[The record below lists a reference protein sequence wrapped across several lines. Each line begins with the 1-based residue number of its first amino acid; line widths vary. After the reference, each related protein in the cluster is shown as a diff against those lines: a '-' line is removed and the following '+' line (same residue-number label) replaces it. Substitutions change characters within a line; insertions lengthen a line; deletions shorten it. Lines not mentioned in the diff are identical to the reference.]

1 MISVVLVGPK
11 YQGNIGAVAR
21 VMKNFGF
28 NDLAI
33 VGDVEVG
40 QDAEIMAVHAK
51 DVLKKTRRYETFEK
65 VREDFDFLVAT
76 SGIRT
81 SQDDHFHRL
90 GVSSRELGGRLPEGG
105 KNQKIGIVFGPEDVG
120 LTNEETSACDLLVQ
134 VPTSDEYPI
143 MNLSHAV
150 AVVLYELS
158 TAKLPKFRVASQ
170 KELEVL
176 DGEMDKV
183 LEGWTKKDVVK
194 LIFKRIFGRAVLS
207 GREVNTLIGF
217 FRKVKGKGKV

>member
-21 VMKNFGF
+21 AMKNFGF
-28 NDLAI
+28 GGLVL

-40 QDAEIMAVHAK
+40 RDAKIMAVHAK
-51 DVLKKTRRYETFEK
+51 DVLLNAKRYKAFADLRK
-65 VREDFDFLVAT
+65 DYDFLVAT

-81 SQDDHFHRL
+81 GSDDHFHRL
-90 GVSSRELGGRLPEGG
+90 GISSRELGGRLPEGG
-105 KNQKIGIVFGPEDVG
+105 KIGIVFGPEDVG
-120 LTNEETSACDLLVQ
+120 LTNEETAACDLLVQ

-150 AVVLYELS
+150 AVVLYELAK
-158 TAKLPKFRVASQ
+158 TKLPRFRVASQ

-176 DGEMDKV
+176 DGEMGGAM
-183 LEGWTKKDVVK
+183 EGWQKKDVVK

-217 FRKVKGKGKV
+217 FRKVGKRKGK

>member
-11 YQGNIGAVAR
+11 YQGNIGSVAR

-28 NDLAI
+28 RELVL
-33 VGDVEVG
+33 VGAEVEKE
-40 QDAEIMAVHAK
+40 AELMAVHAK
-51 DVLKKTRRYETFEK
+51 DVLKKAKRYGAFAE
-65 VREDFDFLVAT
+65 VRKDFDFLVGT

-81 SQDDHFHRL
+81 SRDDHFHRL
-90 GVSSRELGGRLPEGG
+90 GISSREMGGRLPEGG
-105 KNQKIGIVFGPEDVG
+105 KVGIVFGPEDVG
-120 LTNEETSACDLLVQ
+120 LTNDETAACDLLVQ

-150 AVVLYELS
+150 GVVLYELS
-158 TAKLPKFRVASQ
+158 GKTLPRFRVASN

-176 DGEMDKV
+176 DGEMEKA
-183 LEGWTKKDVVK
+183 LGGWKKRDVVK

-217 FRKVKGKGKV
+217 FRKVERKSIKD

>member
-1 MISVVLVGPK
+1 
-11 YQGNIGAVAR
+11 
-21 VMKNFGF
+21 
-28 NDLAI
+28 
-33 VGDVEVG
+33 
-40 QDAEIMAVHAK
+40 
-51 DVLKKTRRYETFEK
+51 
-65 VREDFDFLVAT
+65 
-76 SGIRT
+76 
-81 SQDDHFHRL
+81 
-90 GVSSRELGGRLPEGG
+90 
-105 KNQKIGIVFGPEDVG
+105 VFGPEDVG